1 MSKRYKD
8 TNKNKPMRYN
18 MDNIGF
24 LLRITKIPN
33 KRNVNSKILK
43 VNISTSFKLLVV
55 KKNNMSKSKIP
66 WKENKIYFLF

>member
-8 TNKNKPMRYN
+8 TSKNKPMRYN

-66 WKENKIYFLF
+66 

>member
-66 WKENKIYFLF
+66 